1 MRCEG
6 RELLS
11 HRAVGD
17 TEDSKHDHHDAEDEA
32 AEEEKEEG
40 AVKEGERLL
49 LLLLLLLLLPGLP
62 VHLLQPGGSKVRW
75 SGGARDDVVGGSPQP
90 VVRSGPGASHCPGL
104 SRHGNLQ

>member
-11 HRAVGD
+11 HRAGGD

-49 LLLLLLLLLPGLP
+49 LLLLRLLLPGLS
-62 VHLLQPGGSKVRW
+62 VHLLQPGGSKLRW
-75 SGGARDDVVGGSPQP
+75 SGGACDDVVGGSPQP